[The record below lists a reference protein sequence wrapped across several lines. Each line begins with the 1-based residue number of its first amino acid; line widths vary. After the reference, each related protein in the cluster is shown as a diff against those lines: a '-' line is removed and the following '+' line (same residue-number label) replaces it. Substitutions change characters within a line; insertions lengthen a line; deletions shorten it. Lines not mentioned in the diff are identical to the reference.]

1 MAESTAEVIWSQCP
15 VCQGADVR
23 TFFTLPNVPVLCNVL
38 YPTLGDARNAAR
50 GDIQL
55 NFCRTCGHIYN
66 ARFDPNMLRY
76 AQNYENSLH
85 FSPSFQRYITAQIDD
100 LIARHD
106 LHDKTIV
113 DVGCGKGEFL
123 TEICERGPNRGFGF
137 DPSYVPTGTEPES
150 VQFVQDLYSEKYS
163 EYHADLVACRH
174 VLEHVAPPT
183 DLIRAVY
190 SAIATPEQT
199 TVFFEVPNALY
210 TVRDMGIWDI
220 IYEHFSYFTANSLFA
235 AFARGGYL
243 VHQIQETYGGQF
255 LTIETQVGT
264 GEQTTLEAVLPMA
277 QLDAM
282 IEAFAE
288 NDRRKKQE
296 WGEKLSGLAAEGQRT
311 VVWGSGSKGV
321 TFVNA
326 LHAQAKIDYMVDI
339 NPRKHGMF
347 VAGTGQKIVP
357 PDFLR
362 GYQPDLVLI
371 MNPIYRNEIQ
381 QMLSERG
388 IQCEVQL
395 V

>member
-1 MAESTAEVIWSQCP
+1 MADSSVVWSTCP
-15 VCQGADVR
+15 VCGGEAVR
-23 TFFTLPNVPVLCNVL
+23 PFFSLPNVPVLCNVL

-66 ARFDPNMLRY
+66 ARFDPDMLRY

-106 LHDKTIV
+106 LHDKTVV

-123 TEICERGPNRGFGF
+123 LEICERGHNRGFGF
-137 DPSYVPTGTEPES
+137 DPSYIPTGNEPDT

-163 EYHADLVACRH
+163 QYHADLVACRH

-183 DLIRAVY
+183 MLVRAVY
-190 SAIATPEQT
+190 SAIATPERT
-199 TVFFEVPNALY
+199 AVFFEVPNALY
-210 TVRDMGIWDI
+210 MVRDLGIWDI
-220 IYEHFSYFTANSLFA
+220 IYEHFSYFTANSLFNV
-235 AFARGGYL
+235 FARGGF
-243 VHQIQETYGGQF
+243 VVKDIQETYGGQF
-255 LTIETQVGT
+255 LTIEAQVGT
-264 GEQTTLEAVLPMA
+264 GEQSALDAVLPMPK
-277 QLDAM
+277 LDAM
-282 IEAFAE
+282 IDAFAE
-288 NDRRKKQE
+288 NDRRKKWE
-296 WGEKLSGLAAEGQRT
+296 WGDTLSRLAAEGKRT

-326 LHAQAKIDYMVDI
+326 MQAHGKIDYVVDI

-371 MNPIYRNEIQ
+371 MNPIYLNEIK

-388 IQCEVQL
+388 VDCDVQL